1 MVYLCKDLVDMKKL
15 VVCVALML
23 SFSVLFA
30 QRGAIDTDIFGALQY
45 RSADGG
51 YKASLEKNIFDDL
64 IFTDSRNNKL
74 QYEKKYLDKVEP
86 GLRGN
91 KGAQTKLLRRL
102 VRENSR
108 RADYR
113 ATFKI
118 DIFDKTI
125 IEDNE
130 GYKLEEGKDIFGHVN
145 IEERINGSKTQLKRN
160 LRGGLEYTRDKHTAS
175 FDKDIFD
182 KRIYKD
188 SFGNEI
194 QFGKETWRR
203 ILEQYGSDEEFFLEL
218 LDRYFY

>member
-1 MVYLCKDLVDMKKL
+1 MKRFIVILALV
-15 VVCVALML
+15 L

-45 RSADGG
+45 RSADGR

-74 QYEKKYLDKVEP
+74 QYEKKYLDKAEP

-91 KGAQTKLLRRL
+91 KDAQMRLLRRL

-108 RADYR
+108 HADYR
-113 ATFKI
+113 ATFKV

-125 IEDNE
+125 IEDNK
-130 GYKLEEGKDIFGHVN
+130 GYKLEERKDIFGN
-145 IEERINGSKTQLKRN
+145 INVEERVNGSRAQLKRN
-160 LRGGLEYTRDKHTAS
+160 LRGGLEYTREKDNAS
-175 FDKDIFD
+175 LEKNIHDQ
-182 KRIYKD
+182 RIYKD

-194 QFGKETWRR
+194 QFGKETWKR
-203 ILEQYGSDEEFFLEL
+203 ILDQYGTDEEFFWEL

>member
-1 MVYLCKDLVDMKKL
+1 MKRFIVILALV
-15 VVCVALML
+15 L

-45 RSADGG
+45 RSADGR

-74 QYEKKYLDKVEP
+74 QYEKKYLDKAEP
-86 GLRGN
+86 DLRGN
-91 KGAQTKLLRRL
+91 KDAQMRLLRRL

-108 RADYR
+108 HADYR
-113 ATFKI
+113 ATFKV

-125 IEDNE
+125 IEDNK
-130 GYKLEEGKDIFGHVN
+130 GYKLEKGKDIFGHVN
-145 IEERINGSKTQLKRN
+145 VKERVNGSKTQLKRN
-160 LRGGLEYTRDKHTAS
+160 LRGGLEYTWDNNKAS

-182 KRIYKD
+182 KWIYKD

-194 QFGKETWRR
+194 QFGKETWKR
-203 ILEQYGSDEEFFLEL
+203 ILEQYGTDEEFFWEL
-218 LDRYFY
+218 LDRYFYEV

>member
-1 MVYLCKDLVDMKKL
+1 MKKFI
-15 VVCVALML
+15 VCVALML

-45 RSADGG
+45 RSADGR

-74 QYEKKYLDKVEP
+74 QYEKKYLDKAEP

-91 KGAQTKLLRRL
+91 KDAQMRLLRRL

-108 RADYR
+108 HADYR
-113 ATFKI
+113 ATFKV

-125 IEDNE
+125 IEDNK

-145 IEERINGSKTQLKRN
+145 VKERVNGSKAQLKRN
-160 LRGGLEYTRDKHTAS
+160 LRGGLEYTRDNNKAS

-182 KRIYKD
+182 KWIYKD

-194 QFGKETWRR
+194 EFGKETWKR
-203 ILEQYGSDEEFFLEL
+203 ILEQYGTDEEFFWEL
-218 LDRYFY
+218 LERYFYEV